1 MWWQTIWN
9 WMTLRGIWNRL
20 QIQIHFKIACAEMPA
35 ARHTHFKLWHAKM
48 TAFQM
53 VNWKGGLT
61 PPSSFRPIFTLFADS
76 NSSTAMTSL
85 TTYFLAWPGLP
96 IIHHCEN
103 ELKQFDKILPNP
115 GHGSC
120 CENMCFTLCSC
131 AISFTGYFSVCFNI
145 CEHFFYDSHN
155 LA

>member
-1 MWWQTIWN
+1 MTNYLKLDDFMWHLKRCANSDSLSDCMCWN
-9 WMTLRGIWNRL
+9 ASC
-20 QIQIHFKIACAEMPA
+20 QA
-35 ARHTHFKLWHAKM
+35 HT
-48 TAFQM
+48 FQALTRQ
-53 VNWKGGLT
+53 NDCLPDGELEGGLT

-120 CENMCFTLCSC
+120 CENMRFTLCSC

-145 CEHFFYDSHN
+145 CEPFFHDSHN